1 MKSMRIL
8 FCFVATLWCVMAS
21 GADSKQQPCVAYV
34 SIDRAGVIHLN
45 LISSEETHGGAMLIL
60 DERHPLYSE
69 MRKHIGKLK
78 VGRWKCLKSL
88 PEAVAADEP
97 AKEPMATVP
106 QK

>member
-1 MKSMRIL
+1 MKPIRVAFFMVAAFWCIL
-8 FCFVATLWCVMAS
+8 AS
-21 GADSKQQPCVAYV
+21 GTEEKLPCVGYA

-45 LISSEETHGGAMLIL
+45 LFSSEETHGGAMLIL
-60 DERHPLYSE
+60 DEHHPLYSE

-88 PEAVAADEP
+88 PESTNSEKPVKGTAPTE
-97 AKEPMATVP
+97 P